1 MGNDI
6 VYESLPV
13 NDFLEEIY
21 PDPPMGPKE
30 PLKKAYDR
38 MLLSHYD
45 IVRFKVH
52 SIRNLEN
59 VLCYNIF
66 FLFRLLDSFSNY
78 SNQPDQM
85 LIDLNL

>member
-6 VYESLPV
+6 IYESLPV

-45 IVRFKVH
+45 IVRFQFYSRK
-52 SIRNLEN
+52 
-59 VLCYNIF
+59 NI
-66 FLFRLLDSFSNY
+66 
-78 SNQPDQM
+78 
-85 LIDLNL
+85 

>member
-6 VYESLPV
+6 IYESLPV

-45 IVRFKVH
+45 IVRFKVYY
-52 SIRNLEN
+52 LQ
-59 VLCYNIF
+59 Y
-66 FLFRLLDSFSNY
+66 
-78 SNQPDQM
+78 
-85 LIDLNL
+85 

>member
-45 IVRFKVH
+45 IVRFQFYSRK
-52 SIRNLEN
+52 
-59 VLCYNIF
+59 NIYSRTSVKAF
-66 FLFRLLDSFSNY
+66 FGTKKK
-78 SNQPDQM
+78 QP
-85 LIDLNL
+85 